1 MKAADGASAG
11 RKPWRYYYVMAFPL
25 SGNSIAPDKL
35 QEMTEMTAAIE
46 HREENYLRK
55 VAARNAAHAAA
66 VEAER
71 RAREEKQPT
80 ISSHVAW
87 VLRRL
92 YVLSIVLLLLTVAVG
107 CVLYW
112 KYDGHER
119 VPLMLVH
126 VVVVSVVVVLL
137 KDIGGWLAAYRGSGN
152 GARVMLMVNLALIIT
167 LALLVDEIIIARRS
181 HIKLREAL
189 AQSEDSL
196 SQDTIDLILNGGE
209 IPSLVQ
215 RFLFD
220 APSVFLQW
228 LSVHCSDSSTT
239 KLGYASIAIDR
250 REFFSPLW
258 NDSEKACVDATL
270 RSCEQFDEVIE
281 PIIIGELVMVSLQVL
296 LTGMFLVVYDP
307 VVSEKKFKRRRKLS
321 LPKVKALSSS
331 NLSTV
336 LTRWLVFGA
345 ALFGTS
351 NTVASTDL
359 LHFCSIADF
368 HTLFTWVMVVCLLS
382 GFSAILAALF
392 IGCGWK
398 QQVAGVLLII
408 AVGSEVFMLAEFIK
422 MAARLIGPD
431 SDQMQIQELRQVY
444 MEASAQTC
452 SSIEHWISHVCVGMT
467 SSEDPAEFDLS
478 CQHEFVALLL
488 VTFNFANSY
497 LSWSIGVKLILL
509 VQLILPSLRLALV
522 KMVSYVCC
530 MSSRDDLTAK
540 TVERIIQQSPPPLDY
555 EEALELYL
563 RSMRARDPDRI
574 AAEREAFE
582 KEWSGRTGR
591 VLADVRTPR
600 VVVSASDFSAI
611 VRTLMLRRLTT
622 ICKLDVSLSVSEDG
636 QLLLVRI
643 FASDNLLLATLC
655 ETESYRLQ
663 FADAIDPGRSFWR
676 DKKEVNADQNVLDAN
691 TVKHR
696 LKLLLAENAMSL
708 KEAVWF
714 PGESLTRVSTRVH
727 ALSRISRASKRLI
740 RCHNSSPAFASYSP
754 NIQRQFIYKKYP
766 HKLDIPDTYR
776 RSAVLRTVDCIR
788 VTRRIIDAEF
798 DTNAT
803 IASGSLS
810 SFHCLHSS
818 SRFDVNS
825 RGALASSWV
834 TFWRP
839 VHLPGEFYP
848 NDHATLNLIGR
859 IAPFRQPL
867 QDVRDYFGERIGF
880 YFAWLAFYAKMMMI
894 PTIIAIAAVASDT
907 KHSLMTSV
915 WNFYISLR
923 YLQIDNADV
932 DDKIDATI
940 PLAELILSVGVIVW
954 SFTLAK
960 MWERR
965 SVWYQL
971 QWGITTNNSDNFQH
985 SDSDHDTEYKQS
997 LCSSVLRQLGSWLC
1011 VLVLGSA
1018 NLLVVLVLLLGQG
1031 FLVDVWGEKLAVLGS
1046 CICQAFL
1053 LQWNGAC
1060 IPLVAH
1066 ALSKWENPHYSRDH
1080 PGYQRSF
1087 VGKLF
1092 TLQLFNTFTGMILLM
1107 LSGVGGLALLVHFV
1121 APLNP
1126 LYVSYHS
1133 RIEGHVGI
1141 FIQMETLLI
1150 AIFAVQLSIR
1160 VFLILSAVRRFH
1172 MIQRGDQR
1180 KEFEEETMLSPY
1192 PGPDKDYAQIVMQ
1205 LGLVVMFSSVCPLL
1219 PLLSLIEC
1227 AVKQRQNAL
1236 ELCCIRQRPEPEDGD
1251 DVGLNLWAS
1260 CMLLMVKFSVPVT
1273 LSLAFFTAN
1282 NFADISIERRVGYW
1296 LIGVLSIWLV
1306 AQLVWF
1312 LVSRESR
1319 AVEEARARN
1328 FFLVERYFGHAE
1340 VHEQKTLSRDTSD
1353 KRVEKEDANL
1363 QETAP
1368 SVEQSLHHYE
1378 ERLELLHRLN
1388 VALRKR
1394 DDMGGM
1400 ASLAGA
1406 NMVVEEAM
1414 EETHREYP
1422 VDPQGA
1428 EESVAFDDEDKS
1440 QHRESEEMIVGY
1452 FRPVRSMWP
1461 PPAQPPAQQEEIS
1474 DDDTPAMD
1482 VVESSEGPT
1491 DRVSWEAPPVEGET
1505 IGDEG
1510 IASPTESGGESEPP
1524 VSPAPMLLSKLFTR
1538 MPTFPSTFV
1547 PSSALEE
1554 ADATLL
1560 PPSTSPFVS
1569 ASSSL
1574 PQVDI
1579 EPGIF
1584 APTEAEIICQQSAS
1598 DDEILEEKKD
1608 KPSFTTGTAAVESPR
1623 RSFLSRIRSRKS
1635 KSPVSVHS
1643 EDDGSNNDSQVEAG
1657 ERTLLRQLSPR
1668 LSFLPRKSKRP
1679 SSRVSDSE
1687 ESKIDSSVVPEPLA
1701 SRRLSM
1707 LFKRAQPPSCVTTPL
1722 SEPPPVATN
1731 VEAEDRTVYPEASH
1745 RVQFDFLSDTHAE
1758 TTTMQSSEPTQRR
1771 KSSSRSARPPSP
1783 PPVYRRIDLAGLEAV
1798 LEAANRRQFD
1808 FSADEQVWEE

>member
-107 CVLYW
+107 
-112 KYDGHER
+112 R
-119 VPLMLVH
+119 
-126 VVVVSVVVVLL
+126 S
-137 KDIGGWLAAYRGSGN
+137 ISGG
-152 GARVMLMVNLALIIT
+152 
-167 LALLVDEIIIARRS
+167 
-181 HIKLREAL
+181 
-189 AQSEDSL
+189 
-196 SQDTIDLILNGGE
+196 
-209 IPSLVQ
+209 
-215 RFLFD
+215 
-220 APSVFLQW
+220 
-228 LSVHCSDSSTT
+228 
-239 KLGYASIAIDR
+239 
-250 REFFSPLW
+250 
-258 NDSEKACVDATL
+258 
-270 RSCEQFDEVIE
+270 
-281 PIIIGELVMVSLQVL
+281 
-296 LTGMFLVVYDP
+296 
-307 VVSEKKFKRRRKLS
+307 
-321 LPKVKALSSS
+321 
-331 NLSTV
+331 
-336 LTRWLVFGA
+336 
-345 ALFGTS
+345 
-351 NTVASTDL
+351 
-359 LHFCSIADF
+359 
-368 HTLFTWVMVVCLLS
+368 

-894 PTIIAIAAVASDT
+894 PAIIAIAAVASDT

-1260 CMLLMVKFSVPVT
+1260 CMLIMVKFSVPVT

-1584 APTEAEIICQQSAS
+1584 ASTEAEIICQQSAS

-1707 LFKRAQPPSCVTTPL
+1707 LFKRAQPPSCATTPL